1 MKRNWFLVLSVVAFY
16 VVGVIKGNTTQ
27 LQKTVEHLVN
37 FTTLEALEQLDL
49 DDIGSKIVDTAYK
62 NYSKQGIFIL

>member
-16 VVGVIKGNTTQ
+16 VVGVIKGNTSQ

-37 FTTLEALEQLDL
+37 YTTLEALEQLDL
-49 DDIGSKIVDTAYK
+49 DDIGSTIVDTAYT
-62 NYSKQGIFIL
+62 NYSRQGIFIV